1 MSYILIGQGLV
12 NVAIKG
18 ISKKERNRYYD
29 ALEKADDFDRGLASY
44 QARRKERVTKV
55 VDTASKNAWKYHL
68 SNGPLRMAAHMGIRM
83 ASTLAPKTM
92 MGQFDWIYLHD
103 VTKE

>member
-1 MSYILIGQGLV
+1 MAMEDAWVLG
-12 NVAIKG
+12 
-18 ISKKERNRYYD
+18 D
-29 ALEKADDFDRGLASY
+29 ALEKAEDFSSGLAAY
-44 QARRKERVTKV
+44 QARRAGRVAKV
-55 VDTASKNAWKYHL
+55 VDAASKNAWKYHL

-83 ASTLAPKTM
+83 ASTLAPRKM